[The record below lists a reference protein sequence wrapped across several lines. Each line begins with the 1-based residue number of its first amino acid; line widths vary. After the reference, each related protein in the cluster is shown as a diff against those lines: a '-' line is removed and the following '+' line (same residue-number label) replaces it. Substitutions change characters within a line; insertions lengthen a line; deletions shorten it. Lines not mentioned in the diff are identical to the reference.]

1 MAKRRLE
8 SILALPDIHCPFED
22 KRAVRI
28 VEDVAKAH
36 KPNHIVISGDFLDG
50 LNVSRHRKDP
60 DLKVRFRDELDAGN
74 ALLDRI
80 DALRPRGRKVFCAGN
95 HESRLP
101 NYIAD
106 NAPAFHGMLSI
117 EGLLNLE
124 KRGWEYVEY
133 GDVAKIGKVRYT
145 HDTGSAGAGAAQKSR
160 TKVGGSTIIGHCH
173 RVEITYS
180 GTLAGG
186 RHVAASFG
194 WLGNQKYAKY
204 MGQAGREH
212 WQHGFG
218 LGWMEPNGITHFQA
232 VPIINYRCV
241 VNGEVYG

>member
-160 TKVGGSTIIGHCH
+160 TKVGGSTIIGQLRLARQPEVREVHGAGWARALAA
-173 RVEITYS
+173 RVRSWVDGAQRDYS
-180 GTLAGG
+180 LPGG
-186 RHVAASFG
+186 SDHQLPVR
-194 WLGNQKYAKY
+194 
-204 MGQAGREH
+204 RE
-212 WQHGFG
+212 
-218 LGWMEPNGITHFQA
+218 
-232 VPIINYRCV
+232 R
-241 VNGEVYG
+241 